1 MKINAAWEV
10 RSGDKLI
17 CRWFVAW
24 QEAGKNEIAGAIAGF
39 CGGGSFLVE
48 RFYGKLSKN
57 SFTSLW
63 IDLTDRVSGE
73 DIEFEDCGK
82 EIETITDSGLDE
94 VWKWNNNDIWCDMDE
109 VVLIDGKTPELDA
122 DEDMLYLNQGS
133 APFLHDLC
141 EMAGLTAGP
150 SKRR

>member
-10 RSGDKLI
+10 KSGEKLI

-24 QEAGKNEIAGAIAGF
+24 QETKENTIAGVIAGF

-48 RFYGKLSKN
+48 RFYGKLSHDR
-57 SFTSLW
+57 FTSLW
-63 IDLTDRVSGE
+63 IDLTDRVTGE
-73 DIEFEDCGK
+73 DIEFEDCGD
-82 EIETITDSGLDE
+82 EIIAITDSGLE
-94 VWKWNNNDIWCDMDE
+94 NVWEWNNNDIWCDMDE
-109 VVLIDGKTPELDA
+109 IVLINGKTPELDEE
-122 DEDMLYLNQGS
+122 EDMLYLNQDN

-150 SKRR
+150 YCE

>member
-24 QEAGKNEIAGAIAGF
+24 QETGKNKIAGAIAGF

-48 RFYGKLSKN
+48 RFYGKLSQGR
-57 SFTSLW
+57 FTSLW
-63 IDLTDRVSGE
+63 IDLTDRVTGE
-73 DIEFEDCGK
+73 DIEFEDCGD
-82 EIETITDSGLDE
+82 EIIAITDSGLE
-94 VWKWNNNDIWCDMDE
+94 NVWEWNNNDIWCDMDE
-109 VVLIDGKTPELDA
+109 VVLKDGKTNELDEE
-122 DEDMLYLNQGS
+122 EDMLYLSQDS

-150 SKRR
+150 SKNN